1 VEDLRKLAGEPNSFW
16 IDLLTK
22 YFGDKAPCVLIKGKP
37 SIDLQVKMSEE
48 EEERVKQQC
57 AKLGEDGLKKKGDE
71 LMVAIE
77 HNDVRN
83 CNTFSGQIRIAYFFR
98 ILPQKRC

>member
-1 VEDLRKLAGEPNSFW
+1 LQFQQRLNNVRDLRKLAEEPNSYW
-16 IDLLTK
+16 IELLKK
-22 YFGDKAPCVLIKGKP
+22 YFGSSVPCVLIKGKP

-57 AKLGEDGLKKKGDE
+57 AKLGENGLKKKGDE

-77 HNDVRN
+77 HNEVRCGN
-83 CNTFSGQIRIAYFFR
+83 FYPGQN
-98 ILPQKRC
+98 